1 MARPYP
7 ISRSRR
13 LIFLTP
19 RPAPPSMGE
28 SGASSVMA
36 TIDEEMSQLEKDIR
50 QLKIEYDQF
59 FGGGRKR
66 PPTEIEW
73 RIELII
79 KRYGE
84 RGGEMKFGQRF
95 RYNNLT
101 QTYAK
106 YKDIFRKKTKQ
117 REEGT
122 VQRHF
127 GAAAKAIEAERAKA
141 AAAASKPSAPE
152 PAAFRMVCS
161 EPESETDK
169 VDQLYQAFQQA
180 MQQTGGSVKQSREN
194 FNEFVSK
201 KTKELQKQKNCRE
214 VEYVVEVVNGEV
226 KLKALVKT

>member
-1 MARPYP
+1 
-7 ISRSRR
+7 
-13 LIFLTP
+13 
-19 RPAPPSMGE
+19 
-28 SGASSVMA
+28 MA
-36 TIDEEMSQLEKDIR
+36 TIDEDLSQLEKDIR
-50 QLKIEYDQF
+50 QLKIEYDQY

-84 RGGEMKFGQRF
+84 RSGEMKFGQRF

-106 YKDIFRKKTKQ
+106 YKDIFRKKVQQ
-117 REEGT
+117 REEGK

-127 GAAAKAIEAERAKA
+127 GAAAKAIEADRARA
-141 AAAASKPSAPE
+141 AAAATPPPTPQPTS
-152 PAAFRMVCS
+152 FRMVCS
-161 EPESETDK
+161 EPEREPDK

-180 MQQTGGSVKQSREN
+180 MQQTGASVKQSREN

-201 KTKELQKQKNCRE
+201 KTRELQKQKNCRE

-226 KLKALVKT
+226 KLKALVKA